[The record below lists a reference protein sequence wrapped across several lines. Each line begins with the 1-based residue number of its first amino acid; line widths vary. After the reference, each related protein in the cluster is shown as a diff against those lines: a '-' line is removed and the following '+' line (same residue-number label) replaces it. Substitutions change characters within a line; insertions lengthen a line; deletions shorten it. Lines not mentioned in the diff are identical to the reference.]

1 MLLRGA
7 GFQEGSDMSKRLTMM
22 FGYLMLVST
31 AALAQAASTTT
42 ADVPW
47 ALIIV
52 GIIVVGGI
60 VWWLNRSRRPRV

>member
-1 MLLRGA
+1 
-7 GFQEGSDMSKRLTMM
+7 MSKRLTMM
-22 FGYLMLVST
+22 SVPQLVST